1 MMVLPSFT
9 SSSFAPLSSSSSLN
23 NNNNNNI
30 KKKKK
35 TKFEFPI
42 AVGKTLRVMD
52 LSGGKKIVVR
62 NLDPGD
68 ERVEIS
74 SFLSSLSSSSSSS
87 RNEGG
92 GSGGRLRLKAEKL
105 ENGDVYAYTV
115 SDIEEEEDK
124 EEEDEE
130 DNNNNNNEV
139 CVIECKIPPRF
150 VSLDVLMGKKSSLTV
165 DANIAEASVDVTV
178 VDEDDDETDEDGTD
192 DAPSAASSSPPACVQ
207 FLKSVKGAYVNVET
221 LNGDV
226 LCETIQANASI
237 KTNGGDVIAK
247 RVVAN
252 DLRIDAGTGGN
263 IHIDSVFV
271 HDCELHTKKG
281 EIRSKKNF
289 RASGNT
295 KCITNGGDIS
305 LENVECGDED
315 AEVTIDARSQG
326 SGNGGDISIHF
337 APRVTNVQVYTNNEG
352 SINARVPSGF
362 PAFVLR
368 REENQPDEVIVPET
382 NKKEANRSFKSFG
395 ETTTTKEL
403 SQEDENTKSVSSF
416 GARIVHD
423 TDDVLARK
431 MRAEYESK
439 SSVVFSLGSSASTK
453 SKKGVLSLVETSWL
467 DEVLFK

>member
-1 MMVLPSFT
+1 MVLPSSSS
-9 SSSFAPLSSSSSLN
+9 SSSFAPLSSSSLN
-23 NNNNNNI
+23 NNNNNNE
-30 KKKKK
+30 KKK

-52 LSGGKKIVVR
+52 LCGKKIVVR

-115 SDIEEEEDK
+115 SDIEG
-124 EEEDEE
+124 EDE
-130 DNNNNNNEV
+130 DNNNNNNNNEV

-165 DANIAEASVDVTV
+165 NANIAEASVDVTV
-178 VDEDDDETDEDGTD
+178 VDEDDDETDEDGRD
-192 DAPSAASSSPPACVQ
+192 DAPSASSSSPPACVQ

-326 SGNGGDISIHF
+326 SDNGGDISIHF

-382 NKKEANRSFKSFG
+382 NKKEANRRSFKSFG

-403 SQEDENTKSVSSF
+403 SQDDKNTKAVSSF

-453 SKKGVLSLVETSWL
+453 SKKRLSLVETSWL
-467 DEVLFK
+467 DEVLFKQ

>member
-1 MMVLPSFT
+1 MVLPSSSS
-9 SSSFAPLSSSSSLN
+9 SSSFAPLSSSSLN
-23 NNNNNNI
+23 NNNNNNE
-30 KKKKK
+30 KKK

-52 LSGGKKIVVR
+52 LCGKKIVVR

-74 SFLSSLSSSSSSS
+74 SFLSSLSSSSSS

-115 SDIEEEEDK
+115 SDEEED
-124 EEEDEE
+124 E
-130 DNNNNNNEV
+130 DNNNNNNNEV
-139 CVIECKIPPRF
+139 VIECKIPPRF

-192 DAPSAASSSPPACVQ
+192 DAPTALSLSPPACVQ
-207 FLKSVKGAYVNVET
+207 FLKNVKGAYVNVET

-252 DLRIDAGTGGN
+252 DLRIDAGTAGN

-395 ETTTTKEL
+395 ETTTTREL
-403 SQEDENTKSVSSF
+403 SQDDKNTKAVSAF

-453 SKKGVLSLVETSWL
+453 SKKLLSLVETSWL
-467 DEVLFK
+467 DEVLFKQ

>member
-1 MMVLPSFT
+1 MVLPSFT

-23 NNNNNNI
+23 NNNNNN
-30 KKKKK
+30 K
-35 TKFEFPI
+35 KFEFPI

-52 LSGGKKIVVR
+52 LCGKKIVVR

-74 SFLSSLSSSSSSS
+74 SFLSSLSSSSS

-115 SDIEEEEDK
+115 SDIEEEE
-124 EEEDEE
+124 E
-130 DNNNNNNEV
+130 DNNKNNNNNEV

-178 VDEDDDETDEDGTD
+178 VDEDGTD
-192 DAPSAASSSPPACVQ
+192 DAPSASSSSPPACVQ

-326 SGNGGDISIHF
+326 SDNGGDISIHF

-395 ETTTTKEL
+395 ETTTTREL
-403 SQEDENTKSVSSF
+403 SQEDKNTKAVSAF

-423 TDDVLARK
+423 ADDVLARK

-453 SKKGVLSLVETSWL
+453 SKKRLSLVETSWL
-467 DEVLFK
+467 DEVLFKQ

>member
-9 SSSFAPLSSSSSLN
+9 SSSFAPLSSSSLN
-23 NNNNNNI
+23 NNNNNNNNNI
-30 KKKKK
+30 KKKK

-42 AVGKTLRVMD
+42 AVGKTLRAMD
-52 LSGGKKIVVR
+52 LCGGKKIVVR

-74 SFLSSLSSSSSSS
+74 SFLLSSLSSLSSSS

-115 SDIEEEEDK
+115 SDIEG
-124 EEEDEE
+124 EDE
-130 DNNNNNNEV
+130 DNNNNNNNNEV

-281 EIRSKKNF
+281 EIRPKKNF

-295 KCITNGGDIS
+295 KCTTNGGDIS

-368 REENQPDEVIVPET
+368 REENQPDEVIVPDT
-382 NKKEANRSFKSFG
+382 NKEANRRSFKSFG

-403 SQEDENTKSVSSF
+403 SQEDKNTKAVSSF

-453 SKKGVLSLVETSWL
+453 SKKRVSLVETSWL
-467 DEVLFK
+467 DEVLFKQ

>member
-9 SSSFAPLSSSSSLN
+9 SSSFAPLSSSSLN
-23 NNNNNNI
+23 NNNNNNNNNI
-30 KKKKK
+30 KKKK

-52 LSGGKKIVVR
+52 LCGGKKIVVR

-87 RNEGG
+87 RNEGS

-124 EEEDEE
+124 EEEDNN
-130 DNNNNNNEV
+130 NNNNNNEV

-263 IHIDSVFV
+263 IHIDSAFV

-295 KCITNGGDIS
+295 KCVTNGGDIS

-368 REENQPDEVIVPET
+368 REENQPDEVIVPDT
-382 NKKEANRSFKSFG
+382 NKEANRRSFKSFG

-403 SQEDENTKSVSSF
+403 SQEDKNTKAVSSF

-453 SKKGVLSLVETSWL
+453 SKKRLSLVETSWL

>member
-1 MMVLPSFT
+1 
-9 SSSFAPLSSSSSLN
+9 
-23 NNNNNNI
+23 
-30 KKKKK
+30 
-35 TKFEFPI
+35 
-42 AVGKTLRVMD
+42 MD
-52 LSGGKKIVVR
+52 LHGGKKIVVR
-62 NLDPGD
+62 NVDPGD

-74 SFLSSLSSSSSSS
+74 SFLSSLSSFL
-87 RNEGG
+87 RRAEIKAVGVVTI
-92 GSGGRLRLKAEKL
+92 RLKAEKL
-105 ENGDVYAYTV
+105 ESRDVYAYTV

-124 EEEDEE
+124 EEEDNN
-130 DNNNNNNEV
+130 NNNNNNEV

-368 REENQPDEVIVPET
+368 REENQPDEVIVPDT
-382 NKKEANRSFKSFG
+382 NKEANRRSFKSFG
-395 ETTTTKEL
+395 ETTTKEEL
-403 SQEDENTKSVSSF
+403 SQEDKNTKAVSSF

-453 SKKGVLSLVETSWL
+453 SKKRLSLVETSWL

>member
-1 MMVLPSFT
+1 MMVIPSFT
-9 SSSFAPLSSSSSLN
+9 FTSFAPLSSSASLN
-23 NNNNNNI
+23 NNNNNSE
-30 KKKKK
+30 KKK

-52 LSGGKKIVVR
+52 LCGGKKIVVR

-74 SFLSSLSSSSSSS
+74 SFLSSSLSSLSSSS

-115 SDIEEEEDK
+115 SDIEG
-124 EEEDEE
+124 EDE
-130 DNNNNNNEV
+130 DNNNNNNNNEV

-165 DANIAEASVDVTV
+165 NANIAEASVDVTV
-178 VDEDDDETDEDGTD
+178 VDEDDDKTDEDGTD
-192 DAPSAASSSPPACVQ
+192 DAPSASSSSPPACVQ

-326 SGNGGDISIHF
+326 SDNGGDISIHF

-382 NKKEANRSFKSFG
+382 NKKEANRRSFKSFG

-403 SQEDENTKSVSSF
+403 SQDDKNTKAVSSF

-453 SKKGVLSLVETSWL
+453 SKKRLSLVETSWL
-467 DEVLFK
+467 DEVLFKQ

>member
-1 MMVLPSFT
+1 
-9 SSSFAPLSSSSSLN
+9 LN
-23 NNNNNNI
+23 NNNNNNE
-30 KKKKK
+30 KKK

-52 LSGGKKIVVR
+52 LCGKKIVVR

-74 SFLSSLSSSSSSS
+74 SFLSSLSSSSSS

-115 SDIEEEEDK
+115 SDEE
-124 EEEDEE
+124 EE
-130 DNNNNNNEV
+130 DNNNNNNNNNNEV
-139 CVIECKIPPRF
+139 VIECKIPPRF

-192 DAPSAASSSPPACVQ
+192 DAPTALSLSPPACVQ
-207 FLKSVKGAYVNVET
+207 FLKNVKGAYVNVET

-281 EIRSKKNF
+281 EVRSKKNF

-395 ETTTTKEL
+395 ETTTTREL
-403 SQEDENTKSVSSF
+403 SQDDKNTKAVSAF

-453 SKKGVLSLVETSWL
+453 SKKLLSLVETSWL
-467 DEVLFK
+467 DEVLFKQ

>member
-1 MMVLPSFT
+1 MVLPSFT

-23 NNNNNNI
+23 NNNNI
-30 KKKKK
+30 K
-35 TKFEFPI
+35 KFEFPI

-74 SFLSSLSSSSSSS
+74 SFLSSLSSSSSS

-92 GSGGRLRLKAEKL
+92 ERLQIKAEKL

-115 SDIEEEEDK
+115 SDEEE
-124 EEEDEE
+124 EE
-130 DNNNNNNEV
+130 DNNNNNNDEV

-150 VSLDVLMGKKSSLTV
+150 VSLDVLMGKRSSLTM

-178 VDEDDDETDEDGTD
+178 VDEDGTD
-192 DAPSAASSSPPACVQ
+192 DAPSASASSPPACVQ

-337 APRVTNVQVYTNNEG
+337 APRVTNVQLYTNNEG

-395 ETTTTKEL
+395 ETTTTREL
-403 SQEDENTKSVSSF
+403 SQEDKNTKDVSAF

-423 TDDVLARK
+423 ADDVLARK

-453 SKKGVLSLVETSWL
+453 SKKRLSLVETSWL

>member
-1 MMVLPSFT
+1 
-9 SSSFAPLSSSSSLN
+9 
-23 NNNNNNI
+23 
-30 KKKKK
+30 
-35 TKFEFPI
+35 
-42 AVGKTLRVMD
+42 
-52 LSGGKKIVVR
+52 
-62 NLDPGD
+62 
-68 ERVEIS
+68 
-74 SFLSSLSSSSSSS
+74 
-87 RNEGG
+87 
-92 GSGGRLRLKAEKL
+92 
-105 ENGDVYAYTV
+105 
-115 SDIEEEEDK
+115 
-124 EEEDEE
+124 
-130 DNNNNNNEV
+130 
-139 CVIECKIPPRF
+139 
-150 VSLDVLMGKKSSLTV
+150 MGKKSSLTV

-453 SKKGVLSLVETSWL
+453 SKKRLSLVETSWL

>member
-1 MMVLPSFT
+1 
-9 SSSFAPLSSSSSLN
+9 
-23 NNNNNNI
+23 
-30 KKKKK
+30 
-35 TKFEFPI
+35 
-42 AVGKTLRVMD
+42 
-52 LSGGKKIVVR
+52 
-62 NLDPGD
+62 
-68 ERVEIS
+68 
-74 SFLSSLSSSSSSS
+74 
-87 RNEGG
+87 
-92 GSGGRLRLKAEKL
+92 
-105 ENGDVYAYTV
+105 
-115 SDIEEEEDK
+115 
-124 EEEDEE
+124 
-130 DNNNNNNEV
+130 
-139 CVIECKIPPRF
+139 
-150 VSLDVLMGKKSSLTV
+150 MGKKSSLTV
-165 DANIAEASVDVTV
+165 DANIAEVAWTDGGGR
-178 VDEDDDETDEDGTD
+178 EYDETDEDGTD
-192 DAPSAASSSPPACVQ
+192 DAPSAASSPPACVQ

-295 KCITNGGDIS
+295 KCVTNGGDIS

-315 AEVTIDARSQG
+315 AEVTIDARSHG

-368 REENQPDEVIVPET
+368 REET
-382 NKKEANRSFKSFG
+382 NR
-395 ETTTTKEL
+395 
-403 SQEDENTKSVSSF
+403 TKSSF
-416 GARIVHD
+416 PIRIKKQ
-423 TDDVLARK
+423 TA
-431 MRAEYESK
+431 
-439 SSVVFSLGSSASTK
+439 VFQKLRRNNDNKRTFPRRQK
-453 SKKGVLSLVETSWL
+453 Y
-467 DEVLFK
+467 

>member
-192 DAPSAASSSPPACVQ
+192 DAPTALSLSPPACVQ
-207 FLKSVKGAYVNVET
+207 FLKNVKGAYVNVET

-252 DLRIDAGTGGN
+252 DLRINAGTGGN

>member
-1 MMVLPSFT
+1 MMVLPSSSS
-9 SSSFAPLSSSSSLN
+9 SSSFAPLSSSSLN
-23 NNNNNNI
+23 NNNNNNE
-30 KKKKK
+30 KKK

-52 LSGGKKIVVR
+52 LCGKKIVVR

-74 SFLSSLSSSSSSS
+74 SFLSSLSSSSSS

-115 SDIEEEEDK
+115 SDEE
-124 EEEDEE
+124 EE
-130 DNNNNNNEV
+130 DNNNNNNNNNNEV
-139 CVIECKIPPRF
+139 VIECKIPPRF

-178 VDEDDDETDEDGTD
+178 VDEDDDETDEDGRD
-192 DAPSAASSSPPACVQ
+192 DAPSASSSSPPACVQ

-263 IHIDSVFV
+263 VHIDSVFV

-281 EIRSKKNF
+281 EVRSKKNF

-395 ETTTTKEL
+395 ETTTTREL
-403 SQEDENTKSVSSF
+403 SQDDKNTKAVSAF

-453 SKKGVLSLVETSWL
+453 SKKLLSLVETSWL
-467 DEVLFK
+467 DEVLFKQ

>member
-1 MMVLPSFT
+1 MVLPSSSFT
-9 SSSFAPLSSSSSLN
+9 SFAPLSSSSSSLN
-23 NNNNNNI
+23 NNNNI
-30 KKKKK
+30 KKKKN
-35 TKFEFPI
+35 TKLEFPI
-42 AVGKTLRVMD
+42 AVGQTLRVMD
-52 LSGGKKIVVR
+52 LCGKKIVVR

-74 SFLSSLSSSSSSS
+74 SFASSLSSSSSS

-92 GSGGRLRLKAEKL
+92 GSGGRLRLRAEKL

-115 SDIEEEEDK
+115 SDEEED
-124 EEEDEE
+124 E
-130 DNNNNNNEV
+130 DNNNNNNNNNEV
-139 CVIECKIPPRF
+139 VIECKIPPRF

-192 DAPSAASSSPPACVQ
+192 DARSAASSSPPACVQ

-252 DLRIDAGTGGN
+252 DLRIDAGTAGN

-326 SGNGGDISIHF
+326 SDNGGDISIHF

-382 NKKEANRSFKSFG
+382 NKEANRSFKSFG
-395 ETTTTKEL
+395 ETTTKEL
-403 SQEDENTKSVSSF
+403 SQEDKNNKAVSAF

-439 SSVVFSLGSSASTK
+439 SSVVFSLGSSASTD
-453 SKKGVLSLVETSWL
+453 KKKRLSLVETSWL
-467 DEVLFK
+467 DEVLFKQ

>member
-1 MMVLPSFT
+1 MVLPSFT
-9 SSSFAPLSSSSSLN
+9 FTSFAPLSSSSSLN

-30 KKKKK
+30 KK
-35 TKFEFPI
+35 FEFPI

-52 LSGGKKIVVR
+52 LHGGGKKIVVR
-62 NLDPGD
+62 NVDPGD

-74 SFLSSLSSSSSSS
+74 SFLSSSLSSLSSSS

-115 SDIEEEEDK
+115 SDIEG
-124 EEEDEE
+124 EDE
-130 DNNNNNNEV
+130 DNNNNNNNNEV

-165 DANIAEASVDVTV
+165 NANIAEASVDVTV

-192 DAPSAASSSPPACVQ
+192 DAPSASSSSPPACVQ

-326 SGNGGDISIHF
+326 SDNGGDISIHF

-382 NKKEANRSFKSFG
+382 NKKEANRRSFKSFG

-403 SQEDENTKSVSSF
+403 SQDDKNTKAVSSF

-453 SKKGVLSLVETSWL
+453 SKKRLSLVETSWL
-467 DEVLFK
+467 DEVLFKQQ

>member
-1 MMVLPSFT
+1 MMVIPSFT
-9 SSSFAPLSSSSSLN
+9 SSSFAPLSSSSLN
-23 NNNNNNI
+23 NNNNNNNI
-30 KKKKK
+30 KKKK

-52 LSGGKKIVVR
+52 LCGGKKIVVR

-74 SFLSSLSSSSSSS
+74 SFLSSLSSLSSS
-87 RNEGG
+87 RRNEGS

-124 EEEDEE
+124 EEEDNNNN
-130 DNNNNNNEV
+130 NNNNNNEV

-289 RASGNT
+289 RVSGNT

-368 REENQPDEVIVPET
+368 REENQPDEVIVPDTNKET
-382 NKKEANRSFKSFG
+382 NRRSFKSFG

-403 SQEDENTKSVSSF
+403 SQEDKNTKAVSSF

-453 SKKGVLSLVETSWL
+453 SKKRLSLVETSWL